1 MATPKY
7 YWDTTAF
14 LALLHND
21 KSPEEMAGLLEVVDM
36 ADAGEAYIITSVETV
51 TEVLDRNG
59 YPPARERFR
68 KIFER
73 PNYRM
78 VQKSL
83 AIGEKAADLRQ
94 KILRLKAP
102 DATHLATALLY
113 KVDEL
118 HTFDGDDLLKLDGEA
133 VVEGLKIRK
142 PSAPQKR
149 LDLR

>member
-1 MATPKY
+1 MTTPKY
-7 YWDTTAF
+7 YWDAGVF
-14 LALLHND
+14 LALMHND
-21 KSPEEMAGLLEVVDM
+21 KPPDDMAGLLEVVDM
-36 ADAGEAYIITSVETV
+36 ADTGEAFVITSVETV
-51 TEVLDRNG
+51 TEVLDRPG
-59 YPPARERFR
+59 HPPARERFR

-83 AIGEKAADLRQ
+83 AIGEKAADLREKVPKLQ
-94 KILRLKAP
+94 AP

-118 HTFDGDDLLKLDGEA
+118 HTFDGDDLLKLDGKA